1 MNSADKIYN
10 FLINFDEE
18 GLNHIKKMFYTQIS
32 KQSYQIL
39 YQDKDDLL
47 NDFITYKLIPKRKEI
62 AEKFS
67 QSTDGLVSYISIA
80 IENFLKTEITKKIY
94 KSEMFQNSVYYNQEE
109 DEKKD
114 TFERV
119 LETTQAKEYDVLVKI
134 EAEDIY
140 NKLIE
145 ELKDTEKQLLCYL
158 ISEEQLQSY
167 IKENFFKDI
176 SEDAF
181 YKRVERLKK
190 KLSSI
195 VQEYGYSQEGFK
207 EAFDN
212 FYTQIC
218 KNYKG

>member
-109 DEKKD
+109 DEKED

-181 YKRVERLKK
+181 YKRIERLKK

-195 VQEYGYSQEGFK
+195 AQEYGYSQEGFE
-207 EAFDN
+207 EAFN
-212 FYTQIC
+212 TFYTQIC

>member
-109 DEKKD
+109 DEKED

-167 IKENFFKDI
+167 IKENFFKDL

>member
-109 DEKKD
+109 DEKED